1 VTCQALVDTGLLI
14 LDVLCTPQLQGLFN
28 MLSAD
33 EKEFLERARLDM
45 SAELQIV
52 TLVIARV
59 AEKNP
64 VELLNTVRNVITD
77 YQVHAIGP

>member
-1 VTCQALVDTGLLI
+1 
-14 LDVLCTPQLQGLFN
+14 